1 MKIRC
6 KDCNIELESHPI
18 KTRCCGC
25 PNMTTIRGDVISAVD
40 MTKVI
45 MVESNQARDP
55 YTGLTNQDLMW
66 QEERKKRG
74 VRKLTFEVK

>member
-6 KDCNIELESHPI
+6 KDCNKELESHPI

>member
-1 MKIRC
+1 M
-6 KDCNIELESHPI
+6 ELESHPI
-18 KTRCCGC
+18 KTKCCGC
-25 PNMTTIRGDVISAVD
+25 PNMTTIRGDVISAID

-45 MVESNQARDP
+45 MVESNQARDS

>member
-6 KDCNIELESHPI
+6 KECNMELESHPI
-18 KTRCCGC
+18 KTKCCGC
-25 PNMTTIRGDVISAVD
+25 PNMTTIRGDVISAID

-45 MVESNQARDP
+45 MVESNQARDS

>member
-1 MKIRC
+1 
-6 KDCNIELESHPI
+6 
-18 KTRCCGC
+18 
-25 PNMTTIRGDVISAVD
+25 MTTIRGDVISAVD

>member
-45 MVESNQARDP
+45 MVESNQARDS